1 MNQEVMVSLLRTIL
15 QIVGT
20 AIAAHGYIS
29 DANWALISG
38 AVLTVATTLYT
49 VWTRWNTAK
58 VPASAAIPVALNAN
72 GLKSVSKTPVQK

>member
-15 QIVGT
+15 QIAGT

-58 VPASAAIPVALNAN
+58 VPANATPAVK
-72 GLKSVSKTPVQK
+72 LQSVSK